1 MISSQVAV
9 PSFCEGI
16 SLSMPASA
24 LPGMTRFGLL
34 ACLFLL
40 GSPAVAGSAEDAGAP
55 DCRLQTT
62 DPSGY
67 RELAVCEAE
76 RTGLPPQIAL
86 AVIEIESGFDPAA
99 KGAAGEIG
107 LMQVMPP
114 TARMLGFQGSDDQ
127 LAEPAAN
134 IRLGVGYLARA
145 HRLARGDLCTTLMKY
160 RAGHQETRFSSLS
173 VSYCSRARRILTRE
187 GFQVSGD
194 LPAVTLGGEAPL
206 AAARSTAGA
215 DGCARRIAV
224 PGPLFRKCADVAS
237 VRVTRLSVAPPDA
250 E

>member
-1 MISSQVAV
+1 MISSPLAV
-9 PSFCEGI
+9 PRFCEGI
-16 SLSMPASA
+16 SVGMPASV
-24 LPGMTRFGLL
+24 LPGMMRFGLL
-34 ACLFLL
+34 AGLSLL
-40 GSPAVAGSAEDAGAP
+40 GCVAAAWSAEDAGAP
-55 DCRLQTT
+55 DCRLRTT

-86 AVIEIESGFDPAA
+86 AVIEIESGFDPSA
-99 KGAAGEIG
+99 KGSAGEVG

-114 TARMLGFQGSDDQ
+114 TARMLGFQGSDDE

-160 RAGHQETRFSSLS
+160 RAGHRETRFSSLS
-173 VSYCSRARRILTRE
+173 VSYCSRARRILARE
-187 GFQVSGD
+187 GFQLSGD
-194 LPAVTLGGEAPL
+194 LPAVNLGGKGSK
-206 AAARSTAGA
+206 AAAKSTAGT
-215 DGCARRIAV
+215 DGCSRRIAV
-224 PGPLFRKCADVAS
+224 PGPLFGKCADFAS
-237 VRVTRLSVAPPDA
+237 VTVTRLSVSSGPP